1 MRVLFTK
8 HAANFCRLLLRVI
21 EKVLP
26 KLQFQIMTTNHQF
39 FGHLLLE
46 PEKYLSARDAQ
57 KEIFEIDFIGEKDWR
72 NIAVSCRGATHRNV
86 LTLWTL
92 GRLKSAPN
100 SQLIRMWKRSVHR
113 VPGFVAGMMI
123 RASRTGKLGNVSEYR
138 FSSLLSIDK
147 DLDATSAHL
156 RFSKKELVRAR
167 GEAHELGID
176 PDIPHV
182 CLIVRNETTS
192 STDSELRSRSIHDF
206 ELAAHEVVSNGL
218 QLVRMGASA
227 SPPLRSDSSKVFDY
241 ANSDKRSELLDLYLL
256 SSCAFSVSTLSGPDA
271 ACLAF
276 RRPVL
281 YVDLANYALCFS
293 GTSLTTWTPA
303 KIVSSTTGSLLSLE
317 EVFSSGAGWFWK
329 DSQFLEANLR
339 IERSNEKE
347 IAGYVREMLGRYHSE
362 TLLDAPTNPQ
372 QLLYQNRFATVM
384 GDLGKEWHGPIRSR
398 LAESFLETNGKWF
411 LS

>member
-1 MRVLFTK
+1 MK
-8 HAANFCRLLLRVI
+8 
-21 EKVLP
+21 
-26 KLQFQIMTTNHQF
+26 FQVMTTNHQF

-46 PEKYLSARDAQ
+46 PEKYLSARDAK

-72 NIAVSCRGATHRNV
+72 NIGVSCHGATNQNV
-86 LTLWTL
+86 FTLWTL
-92 GRLKSAPN
+92 GRLKRAPN

-123 RASRTGKLGNVSEYR
+123 RASRSGKLENVSEYR

-156 RFSKKELVRAR
+156 RFSKKELGRAR
-167 GEAHELGID
+167 GEAKELGMN

-206 ELAAHEVVSNGL
+206 ELAAHEIVSDGL

-227 SPPLRSDSSKVFDY
+227 SPLLRSDSPKLFDY
-241 ANSDKRSELLDLYLL
+241 ANSGRRSELLDLYLL
-256 SSCAFSVSTLSGPDA
+256 SSCAFAVSTLSGPDA

-293 GTSLTTWTPA
+293 GTLLTTWSPA
-303 KIVSSTTGSLLSLE
+303 KIVSCSTGSQLSLE

-329 DSQFLEANLR
+329 DSQFLGANLR

-347 IAGYVREMLGRYHSE
+347 IAGYVREMLARYHSE

-372 QLLYQNRFATVM
+372 QLLYQNRFASAM
-384 GDLGKEWHGPIRSR
+384 GELGEEWHGPIRSH
-398 LAESFLETNGKWF
+398 LAESFLEANGKWF

>member
-1 MRVLFTK
+1 MRVWLTK
-8 HAANFCRLLLRVI
+8 SAANFCRLLLRLI
-21 EKVLP
+21 EIVLP

-46 PEKYLSARDAQ
+46 PEKYLSARDVQ

-72 NIAVSCRGATHRNV
+72 NIGVSCHGATHRTV
-86 LTLWTL
+86 FTLWTL

-123 RASRTGKLGNVSEYR
+123 RASRTGKLKNVSEYR

-156 RFSKKELVRAR
+156 RFSRKELDRAR

-192 STDSELRSRSIHDF
+192 STNSELRSRSIHDF
-206 ELAAHEVVSNGL
+206 ELAAHEVVSDGL

-227 SPPLRSDSSKVFDY
+227 SPPLRSDSSKLFDY
-241 ANSDKRSELLDLYLL
+241 ANSGKRSELLDLYLL
-256 SSCAFSVSTLSGPDA
+256 SSCAFAVSTLSGPDA

-293 GTSLTTWTPA
+293 GTLLTTWSPA
-303 KIVSSTTGSLLSLE
+303 KIVSIGTGSQLSLE

-329 DSQFLEANLR
+329 DSQFSEANLR
-339 IERSNEKE
+339 IERSNEKQ
-347 IAGYVREMLGRYHSE
+347 IAGYVREMLVRFHSE
-362 TLLDAPTNPQ
+362 TLLDVPRNPQ
-372 QLLYQNRFATVM
+372 QLLYQNKFASAM
-384 GDLGKEWHGPIRSR
+384 GDLGKEWHGPIRSH